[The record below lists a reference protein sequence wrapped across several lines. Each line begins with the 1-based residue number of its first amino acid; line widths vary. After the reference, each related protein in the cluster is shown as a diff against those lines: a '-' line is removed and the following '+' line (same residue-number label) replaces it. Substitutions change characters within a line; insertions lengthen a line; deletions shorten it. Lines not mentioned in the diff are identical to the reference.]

1 MKRFLLMMAVIF
13 SAALSVHAQRTITGT
28 IVDQATNEP
37 LIQASVVLLKTDSVQ
52 AASAVTNING
62 EFRLTAPRDGSY
74 IVRVTYVGYKTIMK
88 NITMSGKPVQD
99 RKSVV

>member
-37 LIQASVVLLKTDSVQ
+37 LMAVPNFMAMVPLEKMRPVLEVPFFSV
-52 AASAVTNING
+52 A
-62 EFRLTAPRDGSY
+62 
-74 IVRVTYVGYKTIMK
+74 
-88 NITMSGKPVQD
+88 
-99 RKSVV
+99 